1 MFLQRLRSI
10 YPSVVDT
17 QKRLAIVNGN
27 KNMKQVKKS
36 SIATALG
43 AVVIGSLATVS
54 VQASASPFGAQQL
67 EAGYM
72 TLAQEGKCG
81 EGKCGGDKEDKSSEG
96 KCGEGKCGGDKAA
109 KAIEGKCGEGKCGG
123 DKAAKA
129 TEGKCGEGKCGGDTS
144 EKATEGKCGEGKCGG
159 QA

>member
-1 MFLQRLRSI
+1 MPNIIWNVEFNGENYSLGTGGNKIVVPKDFSGDIKLVGEPFEPANSEFI
-10 YPSVVDT
+10 NYNVIFKSSSVEAPAVVDT

-72 TLAQEGKCG
+72 N
-81 EGKCGGDKEDKSSEG
+81 
-96 KCGEGKCGGDKAA
+96 
-109 KAIEGKCGEGKCGG
+109 
-123 DKAAKA
+123 
-129 TEGKCGEGKCGGDTS
+129 
-144 EKATEGKCGEGKCGG
+144 
-159 QA
+159 